1 MMDTPDSDSHDQG
14 LEPLPR
20 QSGKQIKSWI
30 TISKVYPPDDIVI
43 ESMLKFYGIPVRISR
58 REIPQLPFST
68 GPLAEVIIAVPEEM
82 VEEARDLLE
91 SENAGK

>member
-1 MMDTPDSDSHDQG
+1 MMDSPDSNSHEKG
-14 LEPLPR
+14 LGPLQR
-20 QSGKQIKSWI
+20 LSDKQVKSWI

-58 REIPQLPFST
+58 REIPQFPFTT

-82 VEEARDLLE
+82 VDEARDLLE